1 MTLCLF
7 GFYRNADDFER
18 NIEFNNVYI
27 FCPSIKAENDTTE
40 ITHDKLIKYGKYPTI
55 LIYNYDKQIH
65 IEKSNKL
72 NIPKFNE
79 FYQQS
84 YRIFSFF
91 YHIKR
96 VLEMVPPMH
105 EDEIILLSR
114 IDIGLKIDYDR
125 LQFSDDI
132 MVNVRNENGEL
143 DDKWFL
149 FRYKHIHVFTTLYDT
164 YETYLTTE
172 RGRLPSTRP
181 EDVIYYH
188 FMKHNMKV
196 GFTTAVT
203 QQFKHVCSEFCGHN
217 GVNTKT

>member
-18 NIEFNNVYI
+18 NIEFDNVYI

-40 ITHDKLIKYGKYPTI
+40 ITHDKLSKYGKSPNI

-72 NIPKFNE
+72 NIPKFNQY
-79 FYQQS
+79 YQQS

-91 YHIKR
+91 YHIKK
-96 VLEMVPPMH
+96 VLEMLPPMH

-114 IDIGLKIDYDR
+114 IDIGLKIDYEC
-125 LQFSDDI
+125 LPFSDDI
-132 MVNVRNENGEL
+132 MVSNRCGNGV

-149 FRYKHIHVFTTLYDT
+149 FRYKHIHVFTSLYDA

-172 RGRLPSTRP
+172 RSCLPSTCP
-181 EDVIYYH
+181 EDVFYHH
-188 FMKHNMKV
+188 FMKHHMRIGSTN
-196 GFTTAVT
+196 AVT
-203 QQFKHVCSEFCGHN
+203 YQFKHVCSEFCGHH
-217 GVNTKT
+217 GENTKT